1 MEEPSWEHCGMST
14 FDLRPLPAGQV
25 ELHDAR
31 RKRRWTVHLEPF
43 EIGVMPVILA
53 QYAQLIGNSE
63 TGTQA
68 PLVDINWLE
77 AIKFCN
83 EASMNESLSPAYI
96 FEAGEVIWQT
106 NASGYRLPT
115 EAEWEYAC
123 RAGTVGPHYG
133 SLDAIGWTANDKLE
147 SPKEVGEKQPNAFG
161 LHDTLGNVWEWC
173 WDLLDPARYDDYR
186 VFRGGGFADKPW
198 SVRASTR
205 RGGAPGMSHP
215 DLGLRMARG
224 AFDEA
229 PVVQG
234 WSAEADSERGK
245 ITGMLPSGWT
255 PRRH

>member
-1 MEEPSWEHCGMST
+1 MTT

-31 RKRRWTVHLEPF
+31 RKHRWTVLLEPF
-43 EIGVMPVILA
+43 EIGATPVTLA
-53 QYAQLIGNSE
+53 QYAKLMGS
-63 TGTQA
+63 TGADSQA
-68 PLVDINWLE
+68 PLVGIDWLE

-83 EASMNESLSPAYI
+83 AASVNEGLAPAYI
-96 FEAGEVIWQT
+96 FQGGEVIWQT

-133 SLDAIGWTANDKLE
+133 PLDSIGWTANDKLE
-147 SPKEVGEKQPNAFG
+147 NPAVVGLKQANAFG

-173 WDLLDPARYDDYR
+173 WDLLDPSRYGDYR

-205 RGGAPGMSHP
+205 RGGAPEMSHP
-215 DLGLRMARG
+215 DLGLRIARG
-224 AFDEA
+224 TFDDA
-229 PVVQG
+229 LAAQG

-255 PRRH
+255 PRQY